1 MDIDIDENILD
12 NSVLD
17 LLFNQD
23 TPKIL
28 TRDEIIDELD
38 SPNHKMMTSEE
49 MDSYIKD
56 FLEENKGENHLY
68 LNRKKVY
75 LLSEIKLLITPHRS
89 KPSVM
94 KSTYVSSNFS
104 CIFLQNI

>member
-28 TRDEIIDELD
+28 TVDEIIDELD
-38 SPNHKMMTSEE
+38 NPNYKMMTSEE

-56 FLEENKGENHLY
+56 FLEENKGEESPLPEE
-68 LNRKKVY
+68 KKVCF
-75 LLSEIKLLITPHRS
+75 LSEIKLLITPHRC

-94 KSTYVSSNFS
+94 ISTY
-104 CIFLQNI
+104 L

>member
-28 TRDEIIDELD
+28 TVDEIIDELD
-38 SPNHKMMTSEE
+38 NPNHKMMTSEE

-56 FLEENKGENHLY
+56 FLEENKGEESPLPEQ
-68 LNRKKVY
+68 KKV
-75 LLSEIKLLITPHRS
+75 LFLSEIKLLITPHKS

-94 KSTYVSSNFS
+94 KSTYLFRNFS
-104 CIFLQNI
+104 CIFLHNI

>member
-17 LLFNQD
+17 LQFNQD

-28 TRDEIIDELD
+28 TVDEIIDELD
-38 SPNHKMMTSEE
+38 NPNHKMRTSEE

-56 FLEENKGENHLY
+56 FLEENKGEESPVPEQ
-68 LNRKKVY
+68 KKVC
-75 LLSEIKLLITPHRS
+75 
-89 KPSVM
+89 
-94 KSTYVSSNFS
+94 F
-104 CIFLQNI
+104 

>member
-28 TRDEIIDELD
+28 TVDEIIDEL
-38 SPNHKMMTSEE
+38 
-49 MDSYIKD
+49 
-56 FLEENKGENHLY
+56 
-68 LNRKKVY
+68 RQ
-75 LLSEIKLLITPHRS
+75 S
-89 KPSVM
+89 KS
-94 KSTYVSSNFS
+94 
-104 CIFLQNI
+104 QNDDI

>member
-1 MDIDIDENILD
+1 MD

-28 TRDEIIDELD
+28 TVDEIIDELD
-38 SPNHKMMTSEE
+38 NPNHKIMTSEE
-49 MDSYIKD
+49 MDPYIKD
-56 FLEENKGENHLY
+56 FLEENKGEELP
-68 LNRKKVY
+68 LPEEKKVCF
-75 LLSEIKLLITPHRS
+75 LSEIKLLINLTHKS

-94 KSTYVSSNFS
+94 KSTYLFRKFS
-104 CIFLQNI
+104 CIFLHNI